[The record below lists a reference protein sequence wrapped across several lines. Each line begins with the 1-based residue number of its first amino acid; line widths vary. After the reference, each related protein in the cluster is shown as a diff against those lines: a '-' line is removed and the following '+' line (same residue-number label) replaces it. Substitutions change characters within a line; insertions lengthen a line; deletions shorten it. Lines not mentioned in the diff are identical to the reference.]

1 MNKVYRKE
9 KKFLINIEEQK
20 KYSAWLEK
28 IMMQDKHNGADGY
41 IIRSL
46 YFDTLNDKDYEEKE
60 QGIQLRRKIRLRIY
74 DPNQEFAKL
83 ELKQKD
89 GEYQL
94 KRSLSMTR
102 EDSLELIKGNYE
114 VLLKYKEPFAAEC
127 YGIMQM
133 MCYRPKAIVEYNRKA
148 FIAKENEIRV
158 TFDSKMRI
166 NEVNYNIFDKNLVLN
181 SAFNLNNAV
190 LEVKYNG
197 FLLSYIKDLIEKVDR
212 GETSVSK
219 YCLSRSTAKHYSYM

>member
-9 KKFLINIEEQK
+9 KKFLINLEEQK

-28 IMMQDKHNGADGY
+28 IMIQDGHNGSDGY
-41 IIRSL
+41 VIRSL
-46 YFDTLNDKDYEEKE
+46 YFDTLNDKDFEEKE
-60 QGIQLRRKIRLRIY
+60 QGIQIRRKIRLRIY
-74 DPNQEFAKL
+74 DPNQNFAKL

-94 KRSLSMTR
+94 KRSLSLTK
-102 EDSLELIKGNYE
+102 EDAMELINENYG

-133 MCYRPKAIVEYNRKA
+133 LCYRPKAIVEYNRKA

-158 TFDSKMRI
+158 TFDSKIRT
-166 NEVNYNIFDKNLVLN
+166 NEVNYNIFDKSLVLN
-181 SAFNLNNAV
+181 PVFNSNNTV

-197 FLLSYIKDLIEKVDR
+197 FLLSYIKELIGKVDR
-212 GETSVSK
+212 SETSVSK
-219 YCLSRSTAKHYSYM
+219 YCISRGTAKHYLYM